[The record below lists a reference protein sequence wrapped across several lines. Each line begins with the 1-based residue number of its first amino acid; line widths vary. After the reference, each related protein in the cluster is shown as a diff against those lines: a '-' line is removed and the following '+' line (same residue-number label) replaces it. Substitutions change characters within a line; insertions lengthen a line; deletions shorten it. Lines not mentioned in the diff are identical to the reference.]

1 MNLLNLAKVSK
12 KLITSQRQTVTELLE
27 KNHNYKSF
35 ISNQRTKSL
44 LDVDYQIILKI
55 FASRLKKTLPNII
68 LSQQSAYV
76 AQRCINESGRLISDL
91 LSVTKTMKV
100 KRDISTIDIEKLF
113 DSLDHTF
120 LISALEKFG
129 FGKLLQIG

>member
-1 MNLLNLAKVSK
+1 MK
-12 KLITSQRQTVTELLE
+12 KL
-27 KNHNYKSF
+27 
-35 ISNQRTKSL
+35 
-44 LDVDYQIILKI
+44 
-55 FASRLKKTLPNII
+55 LPNII

-91 LSVTKTMKV
+91 LSVTKTMKA
-100 KRDISTIDIEKLF
+100 KKDIFTIEMEKLF

-129 FGKLLQIG
+129 FGKLL